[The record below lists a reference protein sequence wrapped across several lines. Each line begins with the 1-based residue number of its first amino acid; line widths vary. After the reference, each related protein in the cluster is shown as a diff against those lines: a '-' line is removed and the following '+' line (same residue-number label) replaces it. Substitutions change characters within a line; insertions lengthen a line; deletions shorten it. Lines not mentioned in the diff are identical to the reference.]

1 MKREPR
7 CILFDWGD
15 TLMRVFPEFEGP
27 MFTWPRVEVVS
38 GIKETLVELHREWT
52 LALATNAIESRERD
66 IWLAL
71 ERVGLEKLIDQVYC
85 YRMIGHRKPAI
96 EYFEYILNELGI
108 ERENVVMV
116 GDDFGAD
123 VLGANRSGIRAIW
136 FNEWSDEERVSE
148 MHRTI
153 HELSELSGEL
163 ELLSK

>member
-1 MKREPR
+1 MNRESR

-38 GIKETLVELHREWT
+38 GIKETLVKLQREWM
-52 LALATNAIESRERD
+52 LALATNAVESQEQD

-71 ERVGLEKLIDQVYC
+71 ERVGLEELIDRVYC
-85 YRMIGHRKPAI
+85 FRMIGHRKRAT
-96 EYFEYILNELGI
+96 EYFSYILRELGI
-108 ERENVVMV
+108 DRENVVMV

-136 FNEWSDEERVSE
+136 FNESSGEERVSKT
-148 MHRTI
+148 HRTI
-153 HELSELSGEL
+153 HELSELPGEL
-163 ELLSK
+163 ELLLK